1 MHAGAGVVRARA
13 RWTRKRHSEPEVEVV
28 CRLPGGFSVASTAPE
43 LSASYSPRSSARTR
57 QPRPLPSAGRCRPF
71 PRGMGCGAWRSSSGI
86 SATEEES
93 CSGTQC
99 SSAIT
104 VHSTSPAQVILP
116 PQSPKTP
123 GLEPNL
129 LIPACNQLGQ
139 FLQHLENNLRYLAL
153 ESMFMLASSEFSH
166 KAVKTHIETII
177 NALKALKVAILAEKY
192 AVDYTWGKIKR
203 ELYLQKNT
211 S

>member
-123 GLEPNL
+123 GLFPTDGEAKTGLGASFKGSDSQKLITARSARSSSKPSPMPQQMGSPEITFHQEPRILSL
-129 LIPACNQLGQ
+129 LI
-139 FLQHLENNLRYLAL
+139 
-153 ESMFMLASSEFSH
+153 
-166 KAVKTHIETII
+166 
-177 NALKALKVAILAEKY
+177 
-192 AVDYTWGKIKR
+192 
-203 ELYLQKNT
+203 
-211 S
+211 